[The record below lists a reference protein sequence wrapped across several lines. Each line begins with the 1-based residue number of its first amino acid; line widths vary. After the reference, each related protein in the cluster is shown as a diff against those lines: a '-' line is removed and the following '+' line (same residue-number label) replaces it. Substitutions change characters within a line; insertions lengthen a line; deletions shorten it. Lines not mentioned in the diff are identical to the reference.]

1 MSVRLLVVGVGLFV
15 PVTLSTAPAVSQGS
29 SPRCAS
35 DNGGITLPDGF
46 CAVVVADQVG
56 RARHI
61 TVAPNGDV
69 LVALARSGTRSAPI
83 DGGVLVLRDTDGDG
97 VADVRRRIGGGA
109 GDDVELRGG
118 FLYYSTNDAVIRYP
132 WPAGSLEPSGP
143 PDTVVSG
150 LPTNGSHRTKSIAFG
165 PDGALYVNVG
175 SASNSCQVED
185 RKAGSLGRDPCDER
199 ATRAGI
205 WRFDAARLGQAQA
218 DGTRHATGLR
228 NTVALTSHPVT
239 KELYGAVH
247 GRDQLAANWSQFFDD
262 GQSAEKPSEEL
273 VHIEAGDDFGW
284 PYCYHDPELGRK
296 VLAPEYGGN
305 GSRVGRCNGMKG
317 PLLGFP
323 AHWAPNGLL
332 FYNGNQFPERY
343 RGSAFIA
350 FHGSWNRAPLPQG
363 GYNVVVVPFAGTDPS
378 GDWVVFAD
386 GFAGADRSPGGAEHR
401 PVGLAE
407 GPDGS
412 LYVSDD
418 SGGRIYRILYRGT
431 N

>member
-1 MSVRLLVVGVGLFV
+1 
-15 PVTLSTAPAVSQGS
+15 
-29 SPRCAS
+29 
-35 DNGGITLPDGF
+35 
-46 CAVVVADQVG
+46 
-56 RARHI
+56 
-61 TVAPNGDV
+61 
-69 LVALARSGTRSAPI
+69 
-83 DGGVLVLRDTDGDG
+83 VLVLRDTDGDG
-97 VADVRRRIGGGA
+97 VADVRRRFGAGA
-109 GDDVELRGG
+109 GDDVELSGG
-118 FLYYSTNDAVIRYP
+118 FLYYSTNDAVVRYP
-132 WPAGSLEPSGP
+132 WPSGSMEPSGA

-150 LPTNGSHRTKSIAFG
+150 LPVDGSHRTKSIAFG
-165 PDGALYVNVG
+165 PDGALYVNIG

-185 RKAGSLGRDPCDER
+185 RKAGSPGQDPCDER

-205 WRFDAARLGQAQA
+205 WRFDATRLGQLQA

-228 NTVALTSHPVT
+228 NTVALASHPVT

-247 GRDQLAANWSQFFDD
+247 GRDQLAANWSQYFDD
-262 GQSAEKPSEEL
+262 KQSAEKPSEEL

-284 PYCYHDPELGRK
+284 PYCYHDPEPRHK

-305 GSRVGRCNGMKG
+305 GSRVGRCNGVRE
-317 PLLGFP
+317 PLLGLP

-332 FYNGNQFPERY
+332 FYNGDQFPEQF

-363 GYNVVVVPFAGTDPS
+363 GYNVVVVPFIGTDPS
-378 GDWVVFAD
+378 GDWEVFAD
-386 GFAGADRSPGGAEHR
+386 GFSGADRSPGGAEHR